1 METLKLRAN
10 LFRRGNEIISY
21 NTVVAHIE
29 GKQLIE
35 HGKYSRTTG
44 KHVAY
49 VAQLFNLR
57 IVQSN
62 VRKRDTF
69 YKYDQGE
76 ANIKIPGALSE
87 RLSKEIAKEMA
98 DGSTFREALASIEK
112 IGTKDLD
119 IVKDHL
125 GISDKELAI
134 LRKVNRITRIA

>member
-62 VRKRDTF
+62 VRKRDRSINTTRE
-69 YKYDQGE
+69 KP
-76 ANIKIPGALSE
+76 I
-87 RLSKEIAKEMA
+87 SKFQEL
-98 DGSTFREALASIEK
+98 FR
-112 IGTKDLD
+112 KDFL
-119 IVKDHL
+119 K
-125 GISDKELAI
+125 
-134 LRKVNRITRIA
+134 R

>member
-49 VAQLFNLR
+49 VAQLFGLR

-62 VRKRDTF
+62 VRKSDTF
-69 YKYDQGE
+69 YKYDLGE
-76 ANIKIPGALSE
+76 AKINIPGSLSE

-98 DGSTFREALASIEK
+98 NGSTFQEALASIEK
-112 IGTKDLD
+112 IGTKDRE

-125 GISDKELAI
+125 GISDKELAL
-134 LRKVNRITRIA
+134 LRRVNRIARIA